1 MILAQVIGSVV
12 ASAQDPRLAGKK
24 LLVIQ
29 PVGYDRTPDG
39 NAVVAVDHT
48 QAGDGDWVLVARGKD
63 AGWPIGR
70 RTAVD
75 MGIMAIVDE
84 IDLDDALTEAGRR

>member
-1 MILAQVIGSVV
+1 MIVARVIGSVV

-29 PVGYDRTPDG
+29 PVGYDRIPDG
-39 NAVVAVDHT
+39 SAVVAVDHT
-48 QAGDGDWVLVARGKD
+48 QAGNGDWVLVARGKD

-70 RTAVD
+70 KTAVD

-84 IDLDDALTEAGRR
+84 IDLDDALTVAGKQ